1 MTGHNVVK
9 VDYLS
14 FTWSPEPVKRIS
26 ELAKQGAIL
35 KAIPRINSLEMSM
48 LSTIRPMPGAGEGM
62 LYTRSVPGFA
72 DEQVSTETVEELRGL
87 LTSSHYQTMDHL
99 LKTHYRDGANKHV
112 AKEAHKIVTGLIDAS
127 EYLINPDA
135 TYWDAYNDLIW
146 TYGVQWLDC
155 LCLSE
160 LDLFL
165 EELNNKIG
173 VPLPAP
179 RFTLRERKTGMH
191 GYAHAADIICD
202 GMAVCGLVAWGAL
215 NHGIMVSFSGAGC
228 DALDIP
234 ALYRVLADVPG
245 VRLTRVDLALDDYSG
260 SVINYLGAV
269 ASLENGGFMPSR
281 GAAPAWMAIQSGE
294 LVPAEVSTAIT
305 RRFGMVATRGC
316 SLYVGSRKNG
326 KCCRIYE
333 KGKQMESQEYPHWV
347 RAEGELHNKDR
358 VIPLDVLIKPDDY
371 FAGMYPQFA
380 LWLAAV
386 SAQEVKP
393 TLIRTF
399 KNKFFTC
406 RDNAVENMSRLAGRM
421 VNWLKEVEQMTPDA
435 IVNMLTAHL
444 EPTDLPQRLKIPVP
458 HELYIE
464 SA

>member
-9 VDYLS
+9 HDYLS
-14 FTWSPEPVKRIS
+14 FTWSPEPVKRLS

-35 KAIPRINSLEMSM
+35 KAIPRINSLELSM

-62 LYTRSVPGFA
+62 LYTRSVPGFQ
-72 DEQVSTETVEELRGL
+72 DEQVSQDTIDELRGV
-87 LTSSHYQTMDHL
+87 LTATHYSTMAHLIKSHYRHD
-99 LKTHYRDGANKHV
+99 ANKHV
-112 AKEAHKIVTGLIDAS
+112 GREAKALLTGLMDAS
-127 EYLINPDA
+127 EFLINPDA
-135 TYWDAYNDLIW
+135 TYWDAYNDLVW

-155 LCLSE
+155 LCLNE

-165 EELNNKIG
+165 EELNHQIG

-179 RFTLRERKTGMH
+179 RFTLRQRKTGMH
-191 GYAHAADIICD
+191 GYSHSADIICD
-202 GMAVCGLVAWGAL
+202 GIAVCGLVAWGAL
-215 NHGIMVSFSGAGC
+215 NHGVLVSFSGTGC

-234 ALYRVLADVPG
+234 ALYRVLVNVPG
-245 VRLTRVDLALDDYSG
+245 VRLTRVDLALDDYTG
-260 SVINYLGAV
+260 SSITYLRAV
-269 ASLENGGFMPSR
+269 EALHQGGFMPSR
-281 GAAPAWMAIQSGE
+281 GASPAWMTIQSGE
-294 LVPAEVSTAIT
+294 VVPELSTAIA
-305 RRFGMVATRGC
+305 RRYGMVATRGC

-333 KGKQMESQEYPHWV
+333 KGLQMESKEFPQWV

-358 VIPLDVLIKPDDY
+358 VIPLDVLVKPDDY

-380 LWLAAV
+380 VWLAAV

-393 TLIRTF
+393 NPIRTF
-399 KNKFFTC
+399 KNRFFTC

-444 EPTDLPQRLKIPVP
+444 EPYDLPQRLKIPVP